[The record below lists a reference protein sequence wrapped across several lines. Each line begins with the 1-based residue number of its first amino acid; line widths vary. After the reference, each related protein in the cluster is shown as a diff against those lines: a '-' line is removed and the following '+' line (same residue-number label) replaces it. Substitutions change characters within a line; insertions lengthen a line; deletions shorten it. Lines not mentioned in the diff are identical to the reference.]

1 QGGGTP
7 ERQDGPTPERWD
19 GGGPSPRTGEPSKNP
34 HLNPQQHASHAR
46 GRVRR
51 LGDCLPRSVGGKN
64 AAAAAFLREDEGD
77 AGALSDRLLRALTRR
92 GVDRPVALR
101 LVRRYPERVGP
112 TVARFDTEGA
122 GGSPKGPG
130 WLVAAIRDGYAAGGG
145 GRGGPLLTYA
155 EMLATCDRQGVTT
168 EAFEPVPQPFDG
180 AQGPPGGQKP
190 LWRRKPLGS
199 VRKVVPHEAVGVR

>member
-1 QGGGTP
+1 M
-7 ERQDGPTPERWD
+7 
-19 GGGPSPRTGEPSKNP
+19 
-34 HLNPQQHASHAR
+34 A
-46 GRVRR
+46 V
-51 LGDCLPRSVGGKN
+51 
-64 AAAAAFLREDEGD
+64 
-77 AGALSDRLLRALTRR
+77 
-92 GVDRPVALR
+92 R